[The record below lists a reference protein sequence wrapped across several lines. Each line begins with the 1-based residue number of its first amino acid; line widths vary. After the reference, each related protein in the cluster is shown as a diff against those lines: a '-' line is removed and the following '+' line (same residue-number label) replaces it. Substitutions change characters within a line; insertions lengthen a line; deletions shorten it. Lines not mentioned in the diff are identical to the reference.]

1 MSSNNNNNDN
11 DMDIRSPDGVIKE
24 QLNDNHM
31 SDYEEQEEDA
41 RYWSLL
47 EFNEQKELNEK
58 YEQELQENHLREIS
72 IRKNKFT
79 DLLNDLKK
87 LINLDYEIK
96 NIYEIIEPVIESY
109 SGRYI
114 ESIEFDEVTYDKIF
128 KELGKIRTDKKNI
141 ENLKTIIIKG

>member
-1 MSSNNNNNDN
+1 MSNNNNYTDNDN
-11 DMDIRSPDGVIKE
+11 DIRSPDGVIKE
-24 QLNDNHM
+24 QLNENPLR
-31 SDYEEQEEDA
+31 DYEQQEEDA

-58 YEQELQENHLREIS
+58 YEQELQENHIKEIS

-109 SGRYI
+109 SGQYI
-114 ESIEFDEVTYDKIF
+114 ESVEFDEITYDKIF
-128 KELGKIRTDKKNI
+128 KELSKIRTDKKNI

>member
-1 MSSNNNNNDN
+1 MSNNNNYTDNDN
-11 DMDIRSPDGVIKE
+11 DIRSPDGVIKE
-24 QLNDNHM
+24 QLNENPM
-31 SDYEEQEEDA
+31 SDYEQQQEDA
-41 RYWSLL
+41 IYWSLL

-72 IRKNKFT
+72 IRKNKFK

-87 LINLDYEIK
+87 LIHLDYEIK

-114 ESIEFDEVTYDKIF
+114 ESVEFDEITYDKIF

-141 ENLKTIIIKG
+141 ENLKTIILKE